1 MGRIL
6 VVDDHDSLRKG
17 LVRAL
22 NNAGHDVEEAP
33 NGTAAIERLQDSQF
47 DVVLT
52 DLRMGGAD
60 GMDVLR
66 TTRSIQPSAAVI
78 LMTAFG
84 SIHTAVEAMKIGA
97 FDFVQ
102 KPFEIE
108 EMELKI
114 EKAIELRHLKHQV
127 DYLRH
132 EQQDIY
138 DFDRIV
144 GASGALQSVLAIVKK
159 VAKSNTTCL
168 IRGETG
174 TGKELIAGAI
184 HHNSLRATRNFVKV
198 NCAALQENLLESE
211 LFGHEKGAFTGAD
224 KQRVGRFEQA
234 DGGTLFLDEV
244 GDMSANT
251 QAKILRV
258 LQEHEFERLGGTRT
272 LRCDVRVIT
281 ATNRNLPQMVA
292 NGQFREDL
300 YYRLNVVSI
309 EMPPLRERKDDIG
322 ALATFFLR
330 RFASELKK
338 RVDGLSPDALKLLM
352 RYNWPGNIRELENSI
367 ERAVLLSEGPQVTST
382 DLRLGELSTS
392 APSGDGSPVV
402 KIPPTGIALEEIER
416 QALIEALK
424 MSNWVQK
431 DAAELLSISP
441 RVMNYKIKT
450 LQIEYPRGRRM
461 VDVA

>member
-1 MGRIL
+1 
-6 VVDDHDSLRKG
+6 
-17 LVRAL
+17 
-22 NNAGHDVEEAP
+22 
-33 NGTAAIERLQDSQF
+33 
-47 DVVLT
+47 
-52 DLRMGGAD
+52 
-60 GMDVLR
+60 
-66 TTRSIQPSAAVI
+66 
-78 LMTAFG
+78 
-84 SIHTAVEAMKIGA
+84 MKIGA
-97 FDFVQ
+97 FDYVQ
-102 KPFEIE
+102 KPLEIE

-114 EKAIELRHLKHQV
+114 AKAIEHRRLRHEIE
-127 DYLRH
+127 YLRH
-132 EQQDIY
+132 TQQDIY

-144 GASGALQSVLAIVKK
+144 GASGALQSVLGVVKK
-159 VAKSNTTCL
+159 VAKSNTTVL

-184 HHNSLRATRNFVKV
+184 HHNSLRAGRNFVKV

-234 DGGTLFLDEV
+234 DGGTLFLDEI

-272 LRCDVRVIT
+272 LRVDVRLIA
-281 ATNRNLPQMVA
+281 ATNRNLAVMVA
-292 NGQFREDL
+292 GGQFREDL

-309 EMPPLRERKDDIG
+309 EMPALRERKEDIQQ
-322 ALATFFLR
+322 LATFFLR
-330 RFASELKK
+330 RFAGELKK
-338 RVDGLSPDALKLLM
+338 RVEGLSPDAVKLLM

-367 ERAVLLSEGPQVTST
+367 ERAVLMSEGPLVTAG
-382 DLRLGELSTS
+382 DLRLGELSTTTS
-392 APSGDGSPVV
+392 SGDASPVV
-402 KIPPTGIALEEIER
+402 KIPPTGIALDEIER

-450 LQIEYPRGRRM
+450 LGIDYSRGRRPM
-461 VDVA
+461 VEQLV